1 MKFKTSAIALG
12 LAVALAAC
20 SKKEEAVALEAAAP
34 VEQAAPQ
41 AVAYVTHQDGP
52 VTIYSLADYTKIGE
66 INVGEGGRGVGLTED
81 GKLLVVAVKETKDL
95 AIVDTATNQV
105 VRRVPVGI
113 NPEFVRVLGNLA
125 FVAYEPAS
133 KGGPPPKPGSAE
145 AKAIE
150 KEREEGD
157 ELPAQVAIIDLVK
170 GEKIKEITAG
180 FETEGIEFSA
190 DGKHIIVTNEADE
203 NVSVHDIET
212 GEKIK
217 QIDTESYGI
226 RPRGVKRS
234 PDGEQFVVTLEYGN
248 KMLILDKNYNV
259 INEAATGEV
268 PYGVT
273 YTRDGSEIVV
283 ALARGKAIQ
292 VFDAKTLELKR
303 EMPVGDR
310 CWHFSFTPDDTQLIV
325 ACGRSNNILVLDY
338 ATGNVIKDI
347 PEGNMPWGVMV
358 SPKSVGSLDIPG

>member
-1 MKFKTSAIALG
+1 
-12 LAVALAAC
+12 
-20 SKKEEAVALEAAAP
+20 
-34 VEQAAPQ
+34 
-41 AVAYVTHQDGP
+41 
-52 VTIYSLADYTKIGE
+52 
-66 INVGEGGRGVGLTED
+66 
-81 GKLLVVAVKETKDL
+81 
-95 AIVDTATNQV
+95 
-105 VRRVPVGI
+105 
-113 NPEFVRVLGNLA
+113 
-125 FVAYEPAS
+125 
-133 KGGPPPKPGSAE
+133 
-145 AKAIE
+145 
-150 KEREEGD
+150 
-157 ELPAQVAIIDLVK
+157 VK

-283 ALARGKAIQ
+283 ALAVVKRFRYLMQKRLSSSEKCRWVSVAG
-292 VFDAKTLELKR
+292 TLALR
-303 EMPVGDR
+303 PM
-310 CWHFSFTPDDTQLIV
+310 T
-325 ACGRSNNILVLDY
+325 SN
-338 ATGNVIKDI
+338 
-347 PEGNMPWGVMV
+347 
-358 SPKSVGSLDIPG
+358 

>member
-1 MKFKTSAIALG
+1 MKFKVSVVALG
-12 LAVALAAC
+12 MTVAMAAC
-20 SKKEEAVALEAAAP
+20 SKKEETVPPEAAVP
-34 VEQAAPQ
+34 VEQVAPQ
-41 AVAYVTHQDGP
+41 AVAYITHQDGP
-52 VTIYSLADYTKIGE
+52 VTIYSLADYSKIGE
-66 INVGEGGRGVGLTED
+66 INVGEGGRGVGLTDD
-81 GKLLVVAVKETKDL
+81 GKLLVVAGKETKDL
-95 AIVDTATNQV
+95 AIIDTATNQV

-113 NPEFVRVLGNLA
+113 KPEFVRVLGNMA

-226 RPRGVKRS
+226 RPRGVKRT
-234 PDGEQFVVTLEYGN
+234 PDGEQYVVTLEDGK
-248 KMLILDKNYNV
+248 KMLTLDKNHNV

-268 PYGVT
+268 PYAVN

-303 EMPVGDR
+303 EMPVGER
-310 CWHFSFTPDDTQLIV
+310 CWHFSFTPNDKKLIV

-347 PEGNMPWGVMV
+347 PEGNMPWGVRV
-358 SPKSVGSLDIPG
+358 SQKTGGSWDIRD